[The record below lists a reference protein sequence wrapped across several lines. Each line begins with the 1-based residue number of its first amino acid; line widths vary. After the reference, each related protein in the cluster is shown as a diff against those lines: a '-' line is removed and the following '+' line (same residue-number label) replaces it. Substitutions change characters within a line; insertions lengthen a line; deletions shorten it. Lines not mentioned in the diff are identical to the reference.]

1 MENDL
6 IFTGYKSGVA
16 KSGKRYF
23 MLNFITPP
31 VVSQDQSFAYSNSI
45 TIFAKNE
52 AQYNE
57 FIKSHGLMDVVSVLF
72 EVVGDKVRY
81 YL

>member
-6 IFTGYKSGVA
+6 IFTGYRAGIS
-16 KSGKRYF
+16 KSGKGYF

-31 VVSQDQSFAYSNSI
+31 IVSQDQTFAYSNSI
-45 TIFAKNE
+45 NIFAKNE
-52 AQYNE
+52 AQYNQ
-57 FIKSHGLMDVVSVLF
+57 FIKEHGLMSVVSISF